1 MKWILPE
8 FLAVI
13 VTVSLMTLLWPAG
26 GRESDPP
33 TATVSFSQDERTAT
47 IGYGDKKCVLP
58 RPVVSSWKYEP
69 AGKTLWVSVDGDDT
83 AAGTTAHPFRTIAKA
98 VARAGAGDIVYVKA
112 GTYAE
117 VVLMAKSGE
126 EKKPII
132 LSCAPGDLGKVVVT
146 PPKEY
151 VEKNPSGAVV
161 TVKAAQNVWING
173 LVIEGPK
180 GRPEA
185 PKKETYGANGI
196 TWHNK
201 AGKGCRATNNV
212 IYGNLHCG
220 LKEMDQHVGAGIFIE
235 GNIIFDNG
243 TDFHDHGIYMP
254 ADDVT
259 MNGNIIFDNA
269 GYGIHAYTA
278 PKRLVIT
285 RNVCFA
291 NKAGALVLAGSD
303 CKVLNNTFADNLRG
317 MFYFRADCANNVI
330 ENNIFAFNRTD
341 CDYDNGGGKLG
352 DPHDNLDDYNCS
364 FPGKPNPAVKPGP
377 NEVTADPLF
386 LDAKKR
392 DYRLREKSPCIG
404 TGTDVGLPYEGK
416 KPHLGAY

>member
-1 MKWILPE
+1 MKWALPA
-8 FLAVI
+8 FLAAV
-13 VTVSLMTLLWPAG
+13 VAASLMTLLRPAD

-47 IGYGDKKCVLP
+47 IGYGDKEWVLP
-58 RPVVSSWKYEP
+58 RPVVSPWKYEP
-69 AGKTLWVSVDGDDT
+69 AGKTLWVSVDGDDM
-83 AAGTTAHPFRTIAKA
+83 AAGTTDHPFRTISMAL
-98 VARAGAGDIVYVKA
+98 ARTGPGDVIYLKA
-112 GTYAE
+112 GIYTE
-117 VVLMAKSGE
+117 DVLITKSGWE
-126 EKKPII
+126 EKPII
-132 LSCAPGDLGKVVVT
+132 LSCAPGALGKVVVT
-146 PPKEY
+146 PSADY
-151 VEKNPSGAVV
+151 VRKHPSGAVIS
-161 TVKAAQNVWING
+161 VKGARSVWING

-196 TWHNK
+196 TWLNK
-201 AGKGCRATNNV
+201 DGKGCRATNNV

-259 MNGNIIFDNA
+259 INGNIIFESA
-269 GYGIHAYTA
+269 GFGVHAYES
-278 PKRLVIT
+278 PRRLTIT

-317 MFYFRADCANNVI
+317 MFYFRSGCANNVV

-364 FPGKPNPAVKPGP
+364 FPGKPNPAVKSGP

-386 LDAKKR
+386 MDAKKR
-392 DYRLREKSPCIG
+392 DYRLREKSPCLRA
-404 TGTDVGLPYEGK
+404 GTDVGLPHEGK
-416 KPHLGAY
+416 KPNLGAY